1 MTKKATRLMLI
12 CTVLAMGL
20 LFAACSSVTPTPT
33 PTAVVVPTVTNT
45 EVLAT
50 VESTLE
56 ATENPLS
63 GGFATPVG
71 TASSMSNTQRLTF

>member
-1 MTKKATRLMLI
+1 MMRIPTRLILI
-12 CTVLAMGL
+12 CTILAMGL
-20 LFAACSSVTPTPT
+20 LFAACSTATPTPT
-33 PTAVVVPTVTNT
+33 PTTVIVPTVTNT

-71 TASSMSNTQRLTF
+71 TAASEGNIQRFTF